1 MHSHWLIVLPSETIR
16 DLDFPSAIQKT
27 QVIKNHRSNETW
39 KSMSSKRIVYQQKW
53 WHFTYCWLLKCK
65 KITSQWLY
73 AMLSVKFVRILY
85 FVLWQF
91 PFLLKIMLLLVK
103 ERKRER
109 ENEREREYLINN
121 LITIS
126 YRDIQDTSSLNN

>member
-1 MHSHWLIVLPSETIR
+1 ML
-16 DLDFPSAIQKT
+16 
-27 QVIKNHRSNETW
+27 
-39 KSMSSKRIVYQQKW
+39 
-53 WHFTYCWLLKCK
+53 
-65 KITSQWLY
+65 
-73 AMLSVKFVRILY
+73 MLSVKFVRILY

-126 YRDIQDTSSLNN
+126 YRDIQDTSSLNH